1 MTEDQKSPWYKDRRS
16 LLSHEEEHGAM
27 FGKRKM
33 DLLDGRVKKLET
45 ELDELKEYVNH
56 LGLMNDPDRLG
67 EVTER
72 DFKKAEGNTSGL

>member
-1 MTEDQKSPWYKDRRS
+1 MTEDPKSPWYKDRRS
-16 LLSHEEEHGAM
+16 LLHEEEHGAM

-45 ELDELKEYVNH
+45 ELGELKAYVNH

-67 EVTER
+67 EEKELV
-72 DFKKAEGNTSGL
+72 FKKAEGSTSGL